1 MEVSRVEKRVD
12 DVAGSIGRDIDRRS
26 KLTGQRPPVS
36 QSRGACSKADRGAN
50 R

>member
-1 MEVSRVEKRVD
+1 MEKRVD

-26 KLTGQRPPVS
+26 KLTTGQRPPVS
-36 QSRGACSKADRGAN
+36 QSRGARSKADRGAN